1 MPFMKTSSG
10 SENEPAC
17 GGTRICGHFCPW
29 EQALGSEVT
38 WGRGR
43 ESGKR
48 LPHLLLHLLHG
59 ARASGA
65 GRRAR
70 PSCPLAPRLGVV
82 LLPGSDLPTSAFW
95 RLT

>member
-17 GGTRICGHFCPW
+17 GGTRICSHFCPW

-43 ESGKR
+43 DGEGSQR
-48 LPHLLLHLLHG
+48 DSSTLM
-59 ARASGA
+59 
-65 GRRAR
+65 
-70 PSCPLAPRLGVV
+70 VV
-82 LLPGSDLPTSAFW
+82 
-95 RLT
+95 